1 MFVTVIGG
9 SGSGKSEFAENTA
22 VKLGKSRLVYTAAMK
37 PYGTEGEMRIKRHR
51 ELRKDKGFVTVEK
64 YTALKDLLVE
74 KGDTVLIECMSN
86 LLANEMFDEEGT
98 GENSVNEII
107 EGIDIVSQ
115 KSANLIVV
123 TNDIF
128 SDGENYTEETSK
140 YIKNLAE
147 INKYICLKSD
157 VVYEVVCGIPIRLKG
172 EEVC

>member
-86 LLANEMFDEEGT
+86 LLANEMFDEEGA

-128 SDGENYTEETSK
+128 SDGESYPEETLK

-157 VVYEVVCGIPIRLKG
+157 AVYEVVCGIPIRLKG
-172 EEVC
+172 EEIC

>member
-22 VKLGKSRLVYTAAMK
+22 VKLGKSRLVYTADMK

-74 KGDTVLIECMSN
+74 KGDTILIECMSN

-115 KSANLIVV
+115 KCANLIVV

-147 INKYICLKSD
+147 INRYICLKSD

>member
-51 ELRKDKGFVTVEK
+51 ELRKVKGFVTVEK

-86 LLANEMFDEEGT
+86 LLANEMFDEEGA

-128 SDGENYTEETSK
+128 SDGESYPEETLK

-157 VVYEVVCGIPIRLKG
+157 AVYEVVCGIPIRLKG
-172 EEVC
+172 EEIC

>member
-22 VKLGKSRLVYTAAMK
+22 VKLGKSRLIYTAAMK
-37 PYGTEGEMRIKRHR
+37 PYGAEGEMRIKRHR
-51 ELRKDKGFVTVEK
+51 ELRKDKGFITVEK
-64 YTALKDLLVE
+64 YTALKDLFVE

-86 LLANEMFDEEGT
+86 LLANEMFDKEGA
-98 GENSVNEII
+98 GENSVNEIM

-115 KSANLIVV
+115 KCANLIVV

>member
-9 SGSGKSEFAENTA
+9 SSSGKSEFAENTA
-22 VKLGKSRLVYTAAMK
+22 VKLGKGRLIYTAAMK

-74 KGDTVLIECMSN
+74 KGDTILIECMSN
-86 LLANEMFDEEGT
+86 LLANEMFDEEGA